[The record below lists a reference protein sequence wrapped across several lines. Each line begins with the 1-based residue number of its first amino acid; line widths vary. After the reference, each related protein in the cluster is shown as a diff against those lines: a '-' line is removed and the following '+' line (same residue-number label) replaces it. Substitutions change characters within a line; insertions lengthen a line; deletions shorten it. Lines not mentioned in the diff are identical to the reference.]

1 MTSSVASPAAPGTG
15 QTTDPAPARLP
26 LLALGVAAV
35 LALPLAAVVGAAATA
50 PVVADPGAFVRWG
63 VLYARVVHD
72 LAAAVTIG
80 LLVHAAYLVPET
92 TRTNRRLVATR
103 LAGIAAGLWALAGAA
118 GAALTMAASIGIPL
132 TDPAFGQ
139 QFTTFAW
146 TYEPTRV
153 ALITAGV
160 AAVIS
165 LGALVANGRPAM
177 AWLSV
182 LAVLGVL
189 PLALAG
195 HAAGATDHGTAVNA
209 LALHLVG
216 VTVWV
221 GGLLALALLRPLLGS
236 DLAATASR
244 YSTLAGWCYG
254 AVALSGLQS
263 ALIRIGPWSDL
274 GSRYGV
280 LLLVKTAALL
290 LLGYAGWRHRR
301 SLLAGLRDGR
311 TAAFHRLVVAE
322 LVVMG
327 IAIGT
332 AVALARSAPP
342 VPVTAVEDPSPA
354 FALTGYPDP
363 GPLTGD
369 SWLTAWMTDWLWLAL
384 AVVAVGLYLAG
395 VRKLRRRGDAWP
407 VHRTIV
413 WVLGWVVFVYATSGA
428 PGVYGRVLFSMHM
441 VMHMV
446 VAMLVPLLL
455 VPAAPLLLA
464 LRALPSRPDKTWGPR
479 ELVLQVVHSRLLK
492 VVANPVVAAALFFFS
507 LAIFYYSPL
516 FELAL
521 RTHTGHV
528 LMVVHF
534 LLTGYLFT
542 WVLIGIDPGPTK
554 WPPLMLLV
562 VLFATMSFHAFFG
575 VVMTGSSTLLAP
587 DFFEFVRL
595 PWMTDPLGNQHEA
608 GAIAW
613 GIGEGPTVILTLLV
627 AVAWVRSDRAE
638 TTRKDRQADRDGDAE
653 LAAYN
658 AHLQRLKKQG
668 VQREADRPR
677 GFEGDGDGNDGGGRT

>member
-1 MTSSVASPAAPGTG
+1 MTSTVAAAGS
-15 QTTDPAPARLP
+15 TDLGPARVP

-35 LALPLAAVVGAAATA
+35 LALPLAAVIGEAATA

-63 VLYARVVHD
+63 ILYTRVVHD

-92 TRTNRRLVATR
+92 TRTNRRLIATR

-118 GAALTMAASIGIPL
+118 GAALTMADSIGIPL

-146 TYEPTRV
+146 SYEPTRV
-153 ALITAGV
+153 ALVTAGV

-165 LGALVANGRPAM
+165 LGALVANSRATM
-177 AWLSV
+177 AWLSL

-195 HAAGATDHGTAVNA
+195 HAAGATDHSTAVNA
-209 LALHLVG
+209 LAVHLVG

-221 GGLLALALLRPLLGS
+221 GGLLALALLRPLLAEGS
-236 DLAATASR
+236 NKGSHDFAATASR
-244 YSTLAGWCYG
+244 YSTLAGWCFG

-263 ALIRIGPWSDL
+263 ALIRIGPLSDL
-274 GSRYGV
+274 GTRYGV

-301 SLLAGLRDGR
+301 SLLAGLRAGR
-311 TAAFHRLVVAE
+311 AAAFLRLVVVE

-327 IAIGT
+327 IAMGT

-342 VPVTAVEDPSPA
+342 VPDTAVDDPSPV

-369 SWLTAWMTDWLWLAL
+369 SWLTSWTTDWLWLSL
-384 AVVAVGLYLAG
+384 AVVAVGLYVAG
-395 VRKLRRRGDAWP
+395 VQRLRKRGDAWP
-407 VHRTIV
+407 LHRTVV
-413 WVLGWVVFVYATSGA
+413 WVLGWAVFVYATSGA

-455 VPAAPLLLA
+455 VPAAPILLA
-464 LRALPSRPDKTWGPR
+464 LRALPARPDKTWGPR

-492 VVANPVVAAALFFFS
+492 VFANPVVAAALFFFS

-528 LMVVHF
+528 LMMVHF

-542 WVLIGIDPGPTK
+542 WVLIGIDPGPKK

-587 DFFEFVRL
+587 GFFELVRL
-595 PWMTDPLGNQHEA
+595 PWMTNPLGNQHEA

-613 GIGEGPTVILTLLV
+613 GIGEAPTVILTLLV
-627 AVAWVRSDRAE
+627 AVAWVRTDRAE
-638 TTRKDRQADRDGDAE
+638 TKRKDRQADRDGDAE

-658 AHLQRLKKQG
+658 AHLQELKRRNERRQ
-668 VQREADRPR
+668 
-677 GFEGDGDGNDGGGRT
+677 